1 MKLLKNRTV
10 LGVLCIAVS
19 LLICFAVTPLVNA
32 GLSQKTTIVRFVKD
46 VKAGEE
52 IKKGM
57 LQEVEVGGYNLPENV
72 LRSITEAEGKYLTA
86 DVYAGDYIVAEKVAD
101 EPAAEN
107 KYLYNLNGEKQA
119 ISITISSFAEGLSG
133 KLKSGDIVSVIAP
146 DYLGSGETV
155 IPAELKYVEVIAV
168 TAKSGYDANTQEQEE
183 EKELPSTVT
192 VLVRPEQSRLL
203 ARLEAEGEIH
213 LSLVYRG
220 DSQKAAQFIE
230 AQDLVLEELLEETT
244 EEEEVSVV
252 KNEVPRTGGEADAV
266 TAEETSAD
274 EKNDT
279 DMEEEMPEEGGVLAV
294 WGSPSSGKTVVSVKL
309 AEHLAKKKRNV
320 ILILADMI
328 TPPLPYL
335 CAPSDIEQERSLG
348 SILAASHVTENLIKK
363 NCMFYRKND
372 YLSMVGMLKGENV
385 FTYPPYEKEQAA
397 ELIQLAAQIAPYVI
411 VDCTSN
417 IASDI
422 LSAVA
427 LMEADTVLRLAGC
440 DLKSISY
447 LSSQLPLLSDHK
459 WDADK
464 QLKAVS
470 NIRQQEASSHM
481 EQILGSVSFQ
491 IPHSS
496 EVEAQ
501 FLEGELLGE
510 LGLKESRTFRREIE
524 KISREV
530 FGV

>member
-168 TAKSGYDANTQEQEE
+168 TAKSGYDANTGEQMSEE
-183 EKELPSTVT
+183 DEKELPSTVT
-192 VLVRPEQSRLL
+192 ILVRPEQSKLL

-213 LSLVYRG
+213 LSLVFRG
-220 DSQKAAQFIE
+220 DADKASEFIKAQDQVLDEIKAAEEE
-230 AQDLVLEELLEETT
+230 ALQEEGATEEDGQPVMNADSQETT
-244 EEEEVSVV
+244 EEEE
-252 KNEVPRTGGEADAV
+252 TTTDGE
-266 TAEETSAD
+266 E
-274 EKNDT
+274 
-279 DMEEEMPEEGGVLAV
+279 
-294 WGSPSSGKTVVSVKL
+294 
-309 AEHLAKKKRNV
+309 
-320 ILILADMI
+320 
-328 TPPLPYL
+328 
-335 CAPSDIEQERSLG
+335 
-348 SILAASHVTENLIKK
+348 
-363 NCMFYRKND
+363 
-372 YLSMVGMLKGENV
+372 
-385 FTYPPYEKEQAA
+385 
-397 ELIQLAAQIAPYVI
+397 
-411 VDCTSN
+411 
-417 IASDI
+417 
-422 LSAVA
+422 
-427 LMEADTVLRLAGC
+427 
-440 DLKSISY
+440 
-447 LSSQLPLLSDHK
+447 
-459 WDADK
+459 
-464 QLKAVS
+464 
-470 NIRQQEASSHM
+470 
-481 EQILGSVSFQ
+481 
-491 IPHSS
+491 
-496 EVEAQ
+496 
-501 FLEGELLGE
+501 
-510 LGLKESRTFRREIE
+510 
-524 KISREV
+524 
-530 FGV
+530 

>member
-10 LGVLCIAVS
+10 LGVLCIVVS

-72 LRSITEAEGKYLTA
+72 LRSITE
-86 DVYAGDYIVAEKVAD
+86 
-101 EPAAEN
+101 
-107 KYLYNLNGEKQA
+107 
-119 ISITISSFAEGLSG
+119 AEGLSG

-279 DMEEEMPEEGGVLAV
+279 DMEE
-294 WGSPSSGKTVVSVKL
+294 
-309 AEHLAKKKRNV
+309 
-320 ILILADMI
+320 
-328 TPPLPYL
+328 
-335 CAPSDIEQERSLG
+335 
-348 SILAASHVTENLIKK
+348 
-363 NCMFYRKND
+363 
-372 YLSMVGMLKGENV
+372 
-385 FTYPPYEKEQAA
+385 
-397 ELIQLAAQIAPYVI
+397 
-411 VDCTSN
+411 
-417 IASDI
+417 
-422 LSAVA
+422 
-427 LMEADTVLRLAGC
+427 
-440 DLKSISY
+440 
-447 LSSQLPLLSDHK
+447 
-459 WDADK
+459 
-464 QLKAVS
+464 
-470 NIRQQEASSHM
+470 
-481 EQILGSVSFQ
+481 
-491 IPHSS
+491 
-496 EVEAQ
+496 
-501 FLEGELLGE
+501 
-510 LGLKESRTFRREIE
+510 
-524 KISREV
+524 
-530 FGV
+530 